1 MKAIIDDY
9 KGWTIW
15 CEFGPGERFV
25 EAQTW
30 TAEKEGETV
39 VLEAPTNVALREL
52 IDMREAPEIILR
64 VDPIAP
70 EMIRICVWRDAAA
83 EIPEDERKVLC
94 LTQTKRGDLNHVL
107 GYYAHDLMRWVC
119 GMNSNVKYWMALP
132 DAPKEADNDE

>member
-15 CEFGPGERFV
+15 CEFGAGERFI
-25 EAQTW
+25 EARTW

-39 VLEAPTNVALREL
+39 VLEAPTNIALREL
-52 IDMREAPEIILR
+52 IDMREAPKSSLH

-70 EMIRICVWRDAAA
+70 EMIRICVWHDAAA
-83 EIPEDERKVLC
+83 ELPKDERKVLC

-119 GMNSNVKYWMALP
+119 GMNSNIKYWMALP
-132 DAPKEADNDE
+132 NAPKEANDDE